1 MNEWLYRRNNIGKP
15 CKWRAFIDADGKII
29 VQYGNVGGKITTE
42 KYPVKLKD
50 ANAEIKSRYND
61 KRKTGYRPIDEI
73 KDDNDRPPVEE
84 RDDATLYRW
93 LDAYLEYD
101 RYDAN
106 GLLLPMLAK
115 TFDKNTF
122 KKVPL
127 YYGQW
132 KINGL
137 RCIVRAVPANDMFS
151 PYKFTF
157 QSREGTFWH
166 TLDNLAN
173 FMFQYLPTDLINH
186 MVNDG
191 WALDGEIYYPG
202 ATINDIN
209 HFVKDGT
216 CVQNKLLQYWCYD
229 LIIPDA
235 SQDVRFN
242 YLYDSLKQF
251 KLLYNTD
258 YDFHMNN
265 KNLFNLL
272 PYYEV
277 SNEDEATAYR
287 NQFIN
292 AGFEGLIL
300 RNPDVDYQFGKRRA
314 GYMVKYKDIH
324 EGNFQIV
331 DIYPEKSR
339 YLPIILCR
347 NDINDELFETRFSY
361 TTNHQAD
368 ILENK
373 DKYIGKMIY
382 LTFGE
387 RSGIKRVP
395 FHIKIVKLID

>member
-84 RDDATLYRW
+84 GDDATLYRW

-122 KKVPL
+122 KKVPF

-166 TLDNLAN
+166 TLDTLAS

-209 HFVKDGT
+209 HFVKDGN
-216 CVQNKLLQYWCYD
+216 CIQNKLLQYWCYD

-258 YDFHMNN
+258 YDFHINN

-395 FHIKIVKLID
+395 FHIKTVKLID

>member
-1 MNEWLYRRNNIGKP
+1 M
-15 CKWRAFIDADGKII
+15 
-29 VQYGNVGGKITTE
+29 
-42 KYPVKLKD
+42 
-50 ANAEIKSRYND
+50 
-61 KRKTGYRPIDEI
+61 
-73 KDDNDRPPVEE
+73 
-84 RDDATLYRW
+84 
-93 LDAYLEYD
+93 
-101 RYDAN
+101 
-106 GLLLPMLAK
+106 
-115 TFDKNTF
+115 
-122 KKVPL
+122 
-127 YYGQW
+127 
-132 KINGL
+132 
-137 RCIVRAVPANDMFS
+137 
-151 PYKFTF
+151 
-157 QSREGTFWH
+157 
-166 TLDNLAN
+166 
-173 FMFQYLPTDLINH
+173 
-186 MVNDG
+186 
-191 WALDGEIYYPG
+191 ALDGEIYYPG
-202 ATINDIN
+202 ATINDID
-209 HFVKDGT
+209 HFVKDGN

-235 SQDVRFN
+235 SQDIRFN

-272 PYYEV
+272 PYYEI

-314 GYMVKYKDIH
+314 RYMVKYKDVH

-361 TTNHQAD
+361 TTSHQAD

-382 LTFGE
+382 LTYGE
-387 RSGIKRVP
+387 RSGVKRVP
-395 FHIKIVKLID
+395 FHIKKVKLID

>member
-29 VQYGNVGGKITTE
+29 VQYGNVGGKILTE

-73 KDDNDRPPVEE
+73 KDDNFRPPVGEG
-84 RDDATLYRW
+84 DDPILYNW
-93 LDAYLEYD
+93 LNTYLEHD

-115 TFDKNTF
+115 AFDKNTF

-137 RCIVRAVPANDMFS
+137 RCIIRAIPADDMFS

-166 TLDNLAN
+166 TLDTLAS
-173 FMFQYLPTDLINH
+173 FMFQYLPTNIINH
-186 MVNDG
+186 MINDG
-191 WALDGEIYYPG
+191 WALDGEIYLPG
-202 ATINDIN
+202 HSVNAID
-209 HFVKDGT
+209 HFVKDPN
-216 CVQNKLLQYWCYD
+216 CIQNKLLQYWCYD
-229 LIIPDA
+229 LIIPDS
-235 SQDVRFN
+235 SQETRFN
-242 YLYDSLKQF
+242 YLYTVLEGFRIKE
-251 KLLYNTD
+251 NID
-258 YDFHMNN
+258 YDRHINN
-265 KNLFNLL
+265 QNLFNVL
-272 PYYEV
+272 PIYEV
-277 SNEDEATAYR
+277 DNKDKATEYR

-292 AGFEGLIL
+292 AGFEGVIL
-300 RNPDVDYQFGKRRA
+300 RNPDVDYQFGKRSA
-314 GYMVKYKDIH
+314 EYMVKYKDVH

-331 DIYPEKSR
+331 NIYPEKSR

-361 TTNHQAD
+361 TTSRQAD

-373 DKYIGKMIY
+373 EKYIGKMIY
-382 LTFGE
+382 LTYGE
-387 RSGIKRVP
+387 RSGIRRVP
-395 FHIKIVKLID
+395 FHVKEVKLIE

>member
-15 CKWRAFIDADGKII
+15 CKWRAFIDADGKIV

-50 ANAEIKSRYND
+50 ANVEIKSRYND
-61 KRKTGYRPIDEI
+61 KRKIGYRPIDEI
-73 KDDNDRPPVEE
+73 KDDNVRPPVEGG
-84 RDDATLYRW
+84 DDATLYRW
-93 LDAYLEYD
+93 LDSYLEYD

-122 KKVPL
+122 KKVSL

-137 RCIVRAVPANDMFS
+137 RCIIRAIPANDIFS

-166 TLDNLAN
+166 TLDTLASY
-173 FMFQYLPTDLINH
+173 MFQYLPTDIINH
-186 MVNDG
+186 MINDG

-209 HFVKDGT
+209 HFVKDGN
-216 CVQNKLLQYWCYD
+216 CIQNRFLQYWCYD

-235 SQDVRFN
+235 SQYARFD
-242 YLYDSLKQF
+242 YLYTELGEF
-251 KLLYNTD
+251 KVKEDID
-258 YDFHMNN
+258 YDRHINN
-265 KNLFNLL
+265 QNIFNVL
-272 PYYEV
+272 PIYDV
-277 SNEDEATAYR
+277 TNEEQATRLR

-314 GYMVKYKDIH
+314 GYMIKYKDVY

-339 YLPIILCR
+339 YLPVILCR

-361 TTNHQAD
+361 TMSYQAD

-382 LTFGE
+382 LQYGE
-387 RSGIKRVP
+387 RSGLKRAP
-395 FHIKIVKLID
+395 FHIKKVKLID

>member
-15 CKWRAFIDADGKII
+15 CKWRAFIDTNGEI
-29 VQYGNVGGKITTE
+29 VIQYGNVGGKITTE
-42 KYPVKLKD
+42 TYPVKLKD

-73 KDDNDRPPVEE
+73 KDDNVRPPVEE
-84 RDDATLYRW
+84 GDEATLYRW
-93 LDAYLEYD
+93 LDSYLEYD

-122 KKVPL
+122 KKVSM

-137 RCIVRAVPANDMFS
+137 RCIIRAIPADDMFS

-166 TLDNLAN
+166 TLDTLASY
-173 FMFQYLPTDLINH
+173 MFQNLPTDLLNH
-186 MVNDG
+186 MINDG

-202 ATINDIN
+202 ATVNDIV
-209 HFVKDGT
+209 HFVKDGN
-216 CVQNKLLQYWCYD
+216 CKENKLLQYWCYD

-235 SQDVRFN
+235 SQEIRFD
-242 YLYDSLKQF
+242 YLYNVLSPY

-258 YDFHMNN
+258 YEFHLNN

-277 SNEDEATAYR
+277 SNEDEAINYR
-287 NQFIN
+287 NRFIN

-300 RNPDVDYQFGKRRA
+300 RNPNVDYQFGKRRA
-314 GYMVKYKDIH
+314 GYMVKYKDIY

-339 YLPIILCR
+339 YLPVILCR

-361 TTNHQAD
+361 TISHQAD

-373 DKYIGKMIY
+373 EKYIGKMIY
-382 LTFGE
+382 LQYGE
-387 RSGIKRVP
+387 RSGVKRAP
-395 FHIKIVKLID
+395 FHIKKVKLID

>member
-15 CKWRAFIDADGKII
+15 CKWRAFIDEDGKII

-50 ANAEIKSRYND
+50 ANVEIKSRYND
-61 KRKTGYRPIDEI
+61 KRKIGYRPINEI
-73 KDDNDRPPVEE
+73 KDDNDIPPVEE
-84 RDDATLYRW
+84 GYDAILYRW
-93 LDAYLEYD
+93 LDVYLEYD

-122 KKVPL
+122 KKVSM

-137 RCIVRAVPANDMFS
+137 RCIIRAVPANDMFS

-166 TLDNLAN
+166 TLDTLAS

-258 YDFHMNN
+258 YDFHINN
-265 KNLFNLL
+265 KNLFNLI

-287 NQFIN
+287 NKFIN

-314 GYMVKYKDIH
+314 GYMVKYKDIY

-339 YLPIILCR
+339 YLPVILCR

-361 TTNHQAD
+361 TMNHQAD

-382 LTFGE
+382 LQYGE
-387 RSGIKRVP
+387 RSGIKRAP
-395 FHIKIVKLID
+395 FHIKKVKLID

>member
-29 VQYGNVGGKITTE
+29 VQYGNIGGKILTE

-50 ANAEIKSRYND
+50 ANTEIKSRYND
-61 KRKTGYRPIDEI
+61 KRKIGYRPINEI
-73 KDDNDRPPVEE
+73 KDDNDIPPVEE
-84 RDDATLYRW
+84 GYDAILYRW
-93 LDAYLEYD
+93 LDVYLEYD

-137 RCIVRAVPANDMFS
+137 RCIVRAIPADDMFS

-166 TLDNLAN
+166 TLDTLAS

-216 CVQNKLLQYWCYD
+216 CAQNKLLQYWCYD

-387 RSGIKRVP
+387 RSGIRRVP
-395 FHIKIVKLID
+395 FHIKTVKLID

>member
-15 CKWRAFIDADGKII
+15 CKWRAFIDADDKII
-29 VQYGNVGGKITTE
+29 VQYGNVGGKILTE
-42 KYPVKLKD
+42 KYPIKLKD

-73 KDDNDRPPVEE
+73 KDDNDRPPVGEV
-84 RDDATLYRW
+84 DDTNLYRW
-93 LDAYLEYD
+93 LDTYLEHD

-122 KKVPL
+122 NKVPM

-137 RCIVRAVPANDMFS
+137 RCIIRAVPADDIFS

-157 QSREGTFWH
+157 QSREGTFWN
-166 TLDNLAN
+166 TLDALASY
-173 FMFQYLPTDLINH
+173 MFNNLPTDLINH
-186 MVNDG
+186 MINDG

-202 ATINDIN
+202 ATVNDIN
-209 HFVKDGT
+209 HFVKDSN
-216 CVQNKLLQYWCYD
+216 CRENKLLQYWCYD

-235 SQDVRFN
+235 SQELRFN
-242 YLYDSLKQF
+242 YLYNILSPY

-258 YDFHMNN
+258 YEFHLNN

-272 PYYEV
+272 PYYEI
-277 SNEDEATAYR
+277 SNEDEATSYR
-287 NQFIN
+287 NRFIS

-314 GYMVKYKDIH
+314 GYMVKYKDVH

-347 NDINDELFETRFSY
+347 NDINNELFETRFSY
-361 TTNHQAD
+361 TTSHQAD

-373 DKYIGKMIY
+373 EKYIGKMIY

-387 RSGIKRVP
+387 RSGKKRVP
-395 FHIKIVKLID
+395 FHIRTVKLID

>member
-29 VQYGNVGGKITTE
+29 VQYGNVGGKILTE

-50 ANAEIKSRYND
+50 DNAEIKSRYND

-84 RDDATLYRW
+84 GDDATLYRW

-122 KKVPL
+122 KKVPM

-137 RCIVRAVPANDMFS
+137 RCIIRAVPADDIFS

-166 TLDNLAN
+166 TLDTLAS
-173 FMFQYLPTDLINH
+173 FMFQYLSTDLINH

-395 FHIKIVKLID
+395 FHIKTVKLID